1 MYTLPNL
8 PDSTAREVYAR
19 LRKTLE
25 LLPADTPEASAARD
39 ADAMRA
45 VAAHHPTDAMEARI
59 AADIVGLEAYATDSL
74 RLAGFYRSDLAATMQ
89 CRAQATSMFRQMR
102 CLLRDYQRAQAA
114 RDKALLEMHPAAMER
129 AGYWFRESVVPEP
142 APEPGPDHDRGP
154 GPDYDPGP
162 VAEPAPRPA
171 ALSAPA
177 PGPDCDPG
185 PGPNHDFDRD
195 PGLDFDRGFEQLTE
209 VEQYAVLYPRRAA
222 QIRAARGLPANLDYG
237 PPEPEIVAGLVH
249 GTSPILLA
257 LDPPPLAVA
266 AE

>member
-8 PDSTAREVYAR
+8 PNSTAREVYAR

-25 LLPADTPEASAARD
+25 MLPADTPEASAARD

-74 RLAGFYRSDLAATMQ
+74 RLAGVHRSDLAATMQ

-102 CLLRDYQRAQAA
+102 CLLRDYQRTQAA

-142 APEPGPDHDRGP
+142 ASEPGPDHDRGP

-171 ALSAPA
+171 VPAAPT
-177 PGPDCDPG
+177 PG
-185 PGPNHDFDRD
+185 PGPGLDRG